1 METTGNS
8 SRFFQNRACEYF
20 PCHERIPEEE
30 FNCLFC
36 FCPLYTLGK
45 RCDGNW
51 RYTEKGTK
59 SCRECTFPHQ
69 RENYEQMISRF
80 DEIKEVVRR
89 QDADNGETD

>member
-20 PCHERIPEEE
+20 PCHEGIPEES

-45 RCDGNW
+45 QCGGNW
-51 RYTEKGTK
+51 TYTKKRSKAARTAFFRIWRK
-59 SCRECTFPHQ
+59 T
-69 RENYEQMISRF
+69 M
-80 DEIKEVVRR
+80 KVL
-89 QDADNGETD
+89 